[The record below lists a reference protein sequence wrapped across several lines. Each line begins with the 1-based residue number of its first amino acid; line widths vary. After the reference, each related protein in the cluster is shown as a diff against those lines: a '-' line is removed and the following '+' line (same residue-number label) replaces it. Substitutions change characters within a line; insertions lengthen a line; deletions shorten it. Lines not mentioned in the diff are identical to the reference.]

1 MKIKTY
7 QYSSIKDSSLL
18 YKKKVPPY
26 IFILI
31 GLVLAILIGAIIWS
45 NFSIKADVVKQN
57 GIIAAKDKVNLNCSV
72 NSTITKINFKE
83 GEQVKVGDSIIEFST
98 NEIDANVIQTK
109 QLYETCKFNE
119 ESFNKLIDYIENNYA
134 IDEPGKCFDPTNH
147 SELQFYNYQLSFIL
161 NYGSLTGDVLK
172 QAKTQYFNQTIIP
185 LRDDTQMSSFEL
197 QQENYQNLLGSHPNC
212 DLRHIYAGEGISGT
226 S

>member
-18 YKKKVPPY
+18 YKKKVPSY

-31 GLVLAILIGAIIWS
+31 GLVLAILIGVIIWS

-57 GIIAAKDKVNLNCSV
+57 GIIEAKDKVNLNCSV

-83 GEQVKVGDSIIEFST
+83 GEQVKVEDSIVEFST

-109 QLYETCKFNE
+109 QLYETYKFNE

-134 IDEPGKCFDPTNH
+134 IDEPVKCFDPTNH

-161 NYGSLTGDVLK
+161 NYGSLTGNALK

-197 QQENYQNLLGSHPNC
+197 QQEN
-212 DLRHIYAGEGISGT
+212 
-226 S
+226 